1 MTSSKT
7 TQETYTIIRKEKI
20 IRNMKAVDAL

>member
-1 MTSSKT
+1 MTSNKT

-20 IRNMKAVDAL
+20 IRNMKKVDAL